1 MKGKVMTGE
10 GEDDRRLKDALRA
23 IAEDDEMLGTSPQV
37 RERLLAEVHA
47 IARPRWNRMRL
58 LQLAAAA
65 ILFVAIALPAWYAA
79 RRVPTATSDD
89 GGEPFGGAQGR
100 RVQVS
105 IREEA
110 TDFFPLAY
118 SNVPAPGGYV
128 VRMQVP
134 RATLDSFGVTEFASP
149 DDRSTTVA
157 ADVIVGGDGLARA
170 VRFVREVRVS
180 Q

>member
-1 MKGKVMTGE
+1 M
-10 GEDDRRLKDALRA
+10 
-23 IAEDDEMLGTSPQV
+23 
-37 RERLLAEVHA
+37 
-47 IARPRWNRMRL
+47 

-65 ILFVAIALPAWYAA
+65 ILFIAIALPAWYSARRPSTAA
-79 RRVPTATSDD
+79 RDDATAT
-89 GGEPFGGAQGR
+89 
-100 RVQVS
+100 VQPSV
-105 IREEA
+105 REEA

-134 RATLDSFGVTEFASP
+134 RATLETFGVAEFGSP
-149 DDRSTTVA
+149 DDRAATVA
-157 ADVIVGGDGLARA
+157 ADVFVGGDGLARA